1 MHDGIFQTETKPFV
15 IGRDTRINDLADIP
29 YMTDEIVVHEDDP
42 DYSVYDGAL
51 YSKDH
56 SRFIYCPRKKKKITF
71 HPNTNIIRSYSF
83 GQLYVGGAE
92 LTEVILPDGVE
103 VIEDYAFYMHQNL
116 HKLYV
121 PKTVKS
127 IGINAFTG
135 CIWIREMSV
144 LGVVLDYRE
153 TFDNISEIMQMITQR
168 DYDVKLHGC
177 YKNHIAVLMML
188 SGLDGAYEYV
198 SKNILRIFKSLMTYN
213 RQDDIDAVLSVY
225 DVVNAK
231 NIGKLITYAQDK
243 GYPVVLK
250 KLDDYKKNKL
260 KI

>member
-1 MHDGIFQTETKPFV
+1 MPDTCMET
-15 IGRDTRINDLADIP
+15 
-29 YMTDEIVVHEDDP
+29 
-42 DYSVYDGAL
+42 
-51 YSKDH
+51 
-56 SRFIYCPRKKKKITF
+56 
-71 HPNTNIIRSYSF
+71 
-83 GQLYVGGAE
+83 
-92 LTEVILPDGVE
+92 
-103 VIEDYAFYMHQNL
+103 
-116 HKLYV
+116 
-121 PKTVKS
+121 
-127 IGINAFTG
+127 
-135 CIWIREMSV
+135 
-144 LGVVLDYRE
+144 
-153 TFDNISEIMQMITQR
+153 MQMITQR

-213 RQDDIDAVLSVY
+213 RQDDIDAVLSGY